1 MRWSTATIA
10 AMACIYLVWGST
22 YLAIRVS
29 VRTIPPLM
37 GCGARFLAAG
47 LVLFGV
53 LAALGRLRPF
63 PSRAE
68 LLGASVVGCWLLVGA
83 VGLVTVCEQHIPS
96 NIAAVIASTAAIW
109 VVVFRRLNGER
120 VPPRALAAVLAGFLG
135 VAVLLAT
142 GSGGGDIPLGWL
154 AVCLVVPFNWSS
166 GSFFG
171 AGLLQMPG
179 DAFVASAV
187 EMTAAG
193 LVLLAGSLV
202 AGEQLGSVSA
212 ASAAA
217 LAYLMLASLVA
228 FSAYVWLLGK
238 LPISTVVTHQYV
250 NPVVAVILG
259 ALLLSEPITA
269 SVVVG
274 AGLIIGAVVMI
285 VRDQSPPAVGDQR

>member
-1 MRWSTATIA
+1 
-10 AMACIYLVWGST
+10 MACIYLVWGST

-37 GCGARFLAAG
+37 GCGVRFLAAG
-47 LVLFGV
+47 IVLFGV
-53 LAALGRLRPF
+53 LGALGRLRPF

-68 LLGASVVGCWLLVGA
+68 VWGASVVGCWLLVGA
-83 VGLVTVCEQHIPS
+83 VGMITVCEQHIPS

-109 VVVFRRLNGER
+109 VVIYRRLNGER
-120 VPPRALAAVLAGFLG
+120 VPPKALAAVLAGFIG
-135 VAVLLAT
+135 VAVLLAP
-142 GSGGGDIPLGWL
+142 SVGGGGLPLGWL
-154 AVCLVVPFNWSS
+154 AIALVVPFNWSS
-166 GSFFG
+166 GSFYG
-171 AGLLQMPG
+171 ARYYRMPD
-179 DAFVASAV
+179 DAFVASAI

-193 LVLLAGSLV
+193 LVLLAASLL
-202 AGEQLGSVSA
+202 AGERLGAVSA
-212 ASAAA
+212 ESVVAVV
-217 LAYLMLASLVA
+217 YLMLASLIA

-259 ALLLSEPITA
+259 AALLSEPVTW
-269 SVVVG
+269 SVILG

>member
-1 MRWSTATIA
+1 
-10 AMACIYLVWGST
+10 MACIYLVWGST

-37 GCGARFLAAG
+37 GCGVRFLAAG

-53 LAALGRLRPF
+53 LGAVGRLRPF
-63 PSRAE
+63 PPPTE
-68 LLGASVVGCWLLVGA
+68 LLGATVVGCWLLAGA
-83 VGLVTVCEQHIPS
+83 VGLITVCEQHIPS

-109 VVVFRRLNGER
+109 VVIYRRLSGER
-120 VPPRALAAVLAGFLG
+120 VPPVALAAVLAGFAG
-135 VAVLLAT
+135 VAVLLAP
-142 GSGGGDIPLGWL
+142 SVGGGGLPLGWL

-166 GSFFG
+166 GSFYG
-171 AGLLQMPG
+171 AKMYRLPG
-179 DAFVASAV
+179 DAFVASAI

-193 LVLLAGSLV
+193 LLLLSLSLV
-202 AGEQLGSVSA
+202 AGERLGSFSA

-217 LAYLMLASLVA
+217 VIYLMFASLIA

-259 ALLLSEPITA
+259 AALLSEPVTW

-285 VRDQSPPAVGDQR
+285 VRDQNPGVGGDQR